1 MTRKHS
7 ARAVDR
13 NRIKRCIREAF
24 RQSQENL
31 GAVDLLVR
39 PPYGAKASPTMV
51 LRLRQ
56 LFGKL
61 NP

>member
-1 MTRKHS
+1 
-7 ARAVDR
+7 
-13 NRIKRCIREAF
+13 
-24 RQSQENL
+24 
-31 GAVDLLVR
+31 VDLLVR
-39 PPYGAKASPTMV
+39 PPYGAKASPAMV